1 MTDQQPPRRRLRW
14 PLILAALLVALPLA
28 GFVALRV
35 LLNPEALRPRLVVAV
50 EEATGRSFRLGDVGL
65 ALSLRPT
72 LALTDI
78 ALANAP
84 GGSRAEMLTAHRVE
98 VQLAL
103 LPLLSRRVEIARIL
117 LDRPDLLLET
127 DAEGRGNWVV
137 RKAAAPADPAP
148 APQPAPA
155 RTGGTPLQVSF
166 DALSV
171 RNARVTWRDGG
182 RAETLTIPSLD
193 ASAPLAGPVTAR
205 GTLALRGQEVAV
217 EATTGPV
224 AALGAAAPWPFDLRL
239 ALAGGEARAR
249 GTLGPG
255 IAWTAEASAHLPD
268 AARLASLLP
277 DLPLPPLRDVQATAR
292 LAGEG
297 GRLASAESVSLRVG
311 DSDLSVLRPG
321 LRLARLEVAAPRLDA
336 PVTLAAEAT
345 LAGLPIRAEGRMG
358 SPALLLGQTRGAL
371 PVELRLAAAG
381 AEATIR
387 GEIADPQA
395 MAGVNLALALAIPD
409 LAALAPLAGAPLP
422 AVKEIAAGARL
433 RERTPGFRGGAH
445 LGDLTLT
452 SSAAEAR
459 GDLTLVVGERPG
471 LSGRLDVARL
481 DLDALA
487 APAAPAEAAP
497 APPQPAQP
505 DPSAREGRVIPDVKL
520 PIGALR
526 SFDADL
532 SLTIASLT
540 AAGAAWRDI
549 QLPLHIEAGRARI
562 APLAITTPGG
572 PVTAEL
578 RADAAAATPSLA
590 LAVRAP
596 RLDLAALQRA
606 FGQPVY
612 LTGQG
617 EVEADLRGT
626 GAGLREVAGSLAGH
640 LGLAMLD
647 AMVEPALL
655 GPVEQALRARAPV
668 LPPLPQRLPVEC
680 VALRADAE
688 GGVARIGTLL
698 VDAPA
703 AKVAGS
709 GTVNLGTEAIALR
722 LLHDIR
728 AAGAEVR
735 VAADLGGT
743 LAAPAYQGV
752 QVQNLGALVG
762 GLAERLGGDAGTV
775 LGALANRQGARP
787 APLPECGPALA
798 AARSGREGPMP
809 TPRAQPDQSPPDA
822 PAPQPR
828 AVPPVPGPAGDL
840 LRRFLPR

>member
-1 MTDQQPPRRRLRW
+1 MTDEQPRRRRW
-14 PLILAALLVALPLA
+14 PWILAALLVALPLA

-35 LLNPEALRPRLVVAV
+35 LLNPEALRPRLVAAV
-50 EEATGRSFRLGDVGL
+50 EQATGRKFSLGDVGL

-84 GGSRAEMLTAHRVE
+84 GGSRAEMLTAGRVE

-127 DAEGRGNWVV
+127 DAEGRGNWVF
-137 RKAAAPADPAP
+137 RQAAAPADPAP

-155 RTGGTPLQVSF
+155 RTGSTPLQISF
-166 DALSV
+166 DALRV
-171 RNARVTWRDGG
+171 RNARLTWRDGP
-182 RAETLTIPSLD
+182 RAETIAIPSLD
-193 ASAPLAGPVTAR
+193 ASAPLAGPATAR

-224 AALGAAAPWPFDLRL
+224 AALGGAAPWPFELRL
-239 ALAGGEARAR
+239 ALAGAEARTR

-255 IAWTAEASAHLPD
+255 AAWTAEASARLPD
-268 AARLASLLP
+268 AARLAAALP
-277 DLPLPPLRDVQATAR
+277 DLPLPPLRDVQASAR

-297 GRLASAESVSLRVG
+297 GRLASADSVSFRAG

-321 LRLARLEVAAPRLDA
+321 LRLARLEIAAPRLDA

-345 LAGLPIRAEGRMG
+345 LGGAPIRAEGRTG
-358 SPALLLGQTRGAL
+358 STAQLLGQERGAL
-371 PVELRLAAAG
+371 PMDLRLAAAN

-387 GEIADPQA
+387 GEIADPRA
-395 MAGVNLALALAIPD
+395 IAGVNLALALAIPD

-433 RERTPGFRGGAH
+433 RERTPGFQGGAH
-445 LGDLTLT
+445 LSDLTLT

-471 LSGRLDVARL
+471 LSGRLDVGRL
-481 DLDALA
+481 DLDALV
-487 APAAPAEAAP
+487 APAAPAGPSQPRSAQPAAP
-497 APPQPAQP
+497 VR
-505 DPSAREGRVIPDVKL
+505 DGRVIPDVQL

-526 SFDADL
+526 SFDSDL
-532 SLTIASLT
+532 RLTIARLT
-540 AAGAAWRDI
+540 ALGAEWRDI
-549 QLPLHIEAGRARI
+549 RLPLHIEAGRVRI
-562 APLAITTPGG
+562 APFAATTPGG
-572 PVTAEL
+572 PVAAEFS
-578 RADAAAATPSLA
+578 ADAAAATPSLA
-590 LAVRAP
+590 IAFRAP

-606 FGQPVY
+606 FGQPLY

-640 LGLAMLD
+640 LGVAMLD
-647 AMVEPALL
+647 ATVEPALL
-655 GPVEQALRARAPV
+655 GPVQQALRARAPV

-680 VALRADAE
+680 VALRADTE

-709 GTVNLGTEAIALR
+709 GTVNLRTEALALR

-728 AAGAEVR
+728 AAGAELR
-735 VAADLGGT
+735 IAADLGGT

-762 GLAERLGGDAGTV
+762 GLAERLGGDAGAV

-787 APLPECGPALA
+787 APLPECGPALT
-798 AARSGREGPMP
+798 AARGGREGPMP
-809 TPRAQPDQSPPDA
+809 SPRAQPDPSPPDA

>member
-1 MTDQQPPRRRLRW
+1 MTDEQPRRRRRW
-14 PLILAALLVALPLA
+14 PWILAALLVALPLA
-28 GFVALRV
+28 GVVALRV
-35 LLNPEALRPRLVVAV
+35 LLNPEALRPRLVAAV
-50 EEATGRSFRLGDVGL
+50 EQATGRKFSLGDVGL

-98 VQLAL
+98 VQIAL

-127 DAEGRGNWVV
+127 DAEGRGNWVF
-137 RKAAAPADPAP
+137 RQAAAPADPAP

-155 RTGGTPLQVSF
+155 RAGGTPLQLSF
-166 DALSV
+166 DALRVS
-171 RNARVTWRDGG
+171 NARVTWRDGA
-182 RAETLTIPSLD
+182 RAETIAIPSLD
-193 ASAPLAGPVTAR
+193 ASASLAGPATAR

-217 EATTGPV
+217 EATTGPL
-224 AALGAAAPWPFDLRL
+224 AALGGAAPWPFDLRL
-239 ALAGGEARAR
+239 ALAGAEARTR

-255 IAWTAEASAHLPD
+255 AAWTAEASARLPD

-277 DLPLPPLRDVQATAR
+277 DLALPPLRDVQATAR

-297 GRLASAESVSLRVG
+297 GRLASADSVSFRAG

-345 LAGLPIRAEGRMG
+345 LGGAPIRAEGRTG
-358 SPALLLGQTRGAL
+358 STALLLGQARGAL
-371 PVELRLAAAG
+371 PVELRLVAAG

-387 GEIADPQA
+387 GDIADPQA

-445 LGDLTLT
+445 LDDLTLT

-459 GDLTLVVGERPG
+459 GELTLVVGERPG
-471 LSGRLDVARL
+471 LSGRLDVVRL

-487 APAAPAEAAP
+487 TPAAPAGTA
-497 APPQPAQP
+497 PAQP
-505 DPSAREGRVIPDVKL
+505 SPAQATPPVREGRVIPDLQL

-532 SLTIASLT
+532 RLTIARLN
-540 AAGAAWRDI
+540 ALGAEWRDI
-549 QLPLHIEAGRARI
+549 QLPLHIEAGRTRI
-562 APLAITTPGG
+562 APVAITTPGG
-572 PVTAEL
+572 PVAAEL
-578 RADAAAATPSLA
+578 RADATSATPSLA

-606 FGQPVY
+606 FGQPLY

-626 GAGLREVAGSLAGH
+626 GASLREVAGSLAGH

-655 GPVEQALRARAPV
+655 GPVEQALRVRAPV

-680 VALRADAE
+680 IALRADAA

-709 GTVNLGTEAIALR
+709 GTVNLRTEAIALR

-728 AAGAEVR
+728 AAGTELR
-735 VAADLGGT
+735 IAADLGGT

-762 GLAERLGGDAGTV
+762 GLAERLGGDAGAV
-775 LGALANRQGARP
+775 LGALANRPGARP

-798 AARSGREGPMP
+798 AARGGRAGPMP
-809 TPRAQPDQSPPDA
+809 SPRAQPDQSPADA
-822 PAPQPR
+822 PAPQQR